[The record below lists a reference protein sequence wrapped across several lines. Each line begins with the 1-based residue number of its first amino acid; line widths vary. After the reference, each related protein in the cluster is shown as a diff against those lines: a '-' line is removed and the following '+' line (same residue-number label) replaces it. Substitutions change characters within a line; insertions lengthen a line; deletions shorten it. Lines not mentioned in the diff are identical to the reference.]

1 MNEEWW
7 RKNEGWWRMNDDD
20 FKLLRGFTDRPMDK
34 RTDICECRRKERKK
48 ISTLDNSFK
57 PIFYPIWQ
65 DCSPPLHWIKLWYLC
80 KKNFLV
86 FEFFQPLFFR
96 IVASFT
102 VEIDSMKKNFQFP
115 LQVSFLDLPQRMISW
130 SLQPDVFCAFSLKTW
145 SNETP
150 NYSLGFC
157 SSRGFQNNSYIRLVS
172 LLNSIIATEKNI
184 LWPTTDFVSTVISV
198 NRGAKKPKSKENWA
212 SKMQSKTS

>member
-1 MNEEWW
+1 MKFSPNLQFFFWMSSLN
-7 RKNEGWWRMNDDD
+7 KS
-20 FKLLRGFTDRPMDK
+20 
-34 RTDICECRRKERKK
+34 ISAKK
-48 ISTLDNSFK
+48 QT
-57 PIFYPIWQ
+57 
-65 DCSPPLHWIKLWYLC
+65 
-80 KKNFLV
+80 FLAS
-86 FEFFQPLFFR
+86 FFR
-96 IVASFT
+96 LLASFIS
-102 VEIDSMKKNFQFP
+102 EIDCKEKNFQFP

-150 NYSLGFC
+150 NFSFGFY

-198 NRGAKKPKSKENWA
+198 DRGAKKPKSKENWA

>member
-130 SLQPDVFCAFSLKTW
+130 SLQQDVFCAFSLKTW

-157 SSRGFQNNSYIRLVS
+157 SSRGFQNNSYM
-172 LLNSIIATEKNI
+172 LNFN
-184 LWPTTDFVSTVISV
+184 WDF
-198 NRGAKKPKSKENWA
+198 
-212 SKMQSKTS
+212 